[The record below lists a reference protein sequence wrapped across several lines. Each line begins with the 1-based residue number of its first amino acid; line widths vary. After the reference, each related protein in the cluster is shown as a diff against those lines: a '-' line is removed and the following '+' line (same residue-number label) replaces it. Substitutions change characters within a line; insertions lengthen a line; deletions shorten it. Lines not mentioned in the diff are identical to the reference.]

1 MRMYACLPKRPTPT
15 ITTNIANHF
24 SAMLLELSSGAK
36 VSGST
41 FNGGE
46 D

>member
-15 ITTNIANHF
+15 TTNIASHF
-24 SAMLLELSSGAK
+24 NATRLELRSGAE
-36 VSGST
+36 VSRST